1 METPTPKIGRPTALT
16 DELADRL
23 CEEIA
28 IGRSVNKICKEE
40 DWAPDQSTF
49 YRWCYRH
56 PEFREKYARAKNV
69 AQEIAAETIWE
80 IAADATNETVN
91 VARLQVDTAKWIA
104 SKLLPKRYGEKSQL
118 DHTSSDGSMKPMV
131 IELVGPTESTT
142 TDPA

>member
-28 IGRSVNKICKEE
+28 TGRSVTQICKEK
-40 DWAPDQSTF
+40 WAPDKTTF

-56 PEFREKYARAKNV
+56 EDFRHQYARAKNL
-69 AQEIAAETIWE
+69 AQEMAAEEIWE
-80 IAADATNETVN
+80 IASEATNDTVN
-91 VARLQVDTAKWIA
+91 VARLQVDTKKWIA

-118 DHTSSDGSMKPMV
+118 DHVSSDGSMKPV
-131 IELVGPTESTT
+131 VVELVGPTESTT